1 MSVPSDRTG
10 CEAPVIRAI
19 VTVAIAEAIAMVA
32 AKDLGRRPKT
42 SRFIVDRIDGVDR
55 FVILP
60 YTPNTSK
67 KASSSS

>member
-1 MSVPSDRTG
+1 MSAPSAWTG
-10 CEAPVIRAI
+10 CKAPVTRAI
-19 VTVAIAEAIAMVA
+19 VTVAIVEAIAMVA
-32 AKDLGRRPKT
+32 AKDLSSRPKT
-42 SRFIVDRIDGVDR
+42 PRFIVDRIDGVDR